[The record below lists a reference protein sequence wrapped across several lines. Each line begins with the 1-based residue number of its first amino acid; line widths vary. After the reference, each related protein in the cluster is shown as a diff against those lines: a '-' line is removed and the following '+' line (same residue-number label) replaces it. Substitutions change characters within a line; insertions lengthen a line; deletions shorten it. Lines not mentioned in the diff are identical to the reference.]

1 MLQLQLYGGTDRG
14 LVRKNNEDSIGFTQF
29 EQAPIT
35 LAMVADGVG
44 GYNGGEIASRLAVD
58 NIEGYIRNAITQA
71 VNGGGYTE
79 HWMEQV
85 LANSI
90 EHANRIIT
98 TQQQQDQALNKMACT
113 IVSVLIKDDQ
123 LALAYLGDS
132 RCYRWRY
139 QSLQLLTHDH
149 TVAQQMLDQNIISQQ
164 DYRFSPYHHV
174 LSHALGLDAIA
185 QAKVDVMT
193 MYSGD
198 RYMLC
203 SDGLTNCLTDDE
215 IADVMLSYTDIQQ
228 CTEELITKAN
238 DNGGHDN
245 ISVVLLQVD

>member
-14 LVRKNNEDSIGFTQF
+14 LVRKNNEDSIGFIQF
-29 EQAPIT
+29 DQAPIT

-44 GYNGGEIASRLAVD
+44 GYNGGEIASRLAVE
-58 NIEGYIRNAITQA
+58 NIEDYIRKAIMQA
-71 VNGGGYTE
+71 VSGGGFPE

-90 EHANRIIT
+90 EHTNRIIT
-98 TQQQQDQALNKMACT
+98 TQQQQDQNLNRMACT
-113 IVSVLIKDDQ
+113 IVTVLIQNDN

-193 MYSGD
+193 VYSGD

-203 SDGLTNCLTDDE
+203 SDGLTNCLTDEE
-215 IADVMLSYTDIQQ
+215 IAEVMMAYTDIQE